1 MGWEHISCEKA
12 KSCGMAEDPPM
23 ECVKSLMAEKEFQ
36 NGGNGVNSGDF
47 DGDFPGEKKTRLE
60 PFFRSSTSY
69 TCQFLTPVENC

>member
-47 DGDFPGEKKTRLE
+47 DGDFPGEKELVWNH
-60 PFFRSSTSY
+60 FFGHL
-69 TCQFLTPVENC
+69 QAIHVNF